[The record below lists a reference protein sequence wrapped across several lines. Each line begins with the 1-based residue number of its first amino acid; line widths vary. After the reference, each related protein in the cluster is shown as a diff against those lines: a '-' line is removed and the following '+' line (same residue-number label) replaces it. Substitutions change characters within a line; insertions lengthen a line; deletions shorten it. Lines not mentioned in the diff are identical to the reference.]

1 MSKKDLYN
9 KFENFADE
17 LEKQL
22 DLLGLV
28 KENHKPLEIS
38 YAYDNHSL
46 PLITIDYC
54 YRHISSPF
62 LDNVDYYRSGIE
74 SDFYDDISHANTIMY
89 YVRKYIKERKQEA
102 IKQKLKEIEND
113 FEPSR
118 WSKFVNCVHKLL
130 RNLWSLLN
138 KQDTWYLIALFPLFG
153 ALIYTGYYIFNM
165 CFAFFSSL

>member
-1 MSKKDLYN
+1 MNFKL
-9 KFENFADE
+9 FADE
-17 LEKQL
+17 LRNRL
-22 DLLGLV
+22 LLLGLR
-28 KENHKPLEIS
+28 ETDARPFEIDF
-38 YAYDNHSL
+38 YYKNIC
-46 PLITIDYC
+46 LITIHYDYE
-54 YRHISSPF
+54 YITSSVF
-62 LDNVDYYRSGIE
+62 DKIDYFQGDVFKEY
-74 SDFYDDISHANTIMY
+74 YDDMTHVDSIINVVS
-89 YVRKYIKERKQEA
+89 KYIKERKQAA
-102 IKQKLKEIEND
+102 IKDKLKELEND